1 MPPLYAL
8 AYRTVGTGLRVFWR
22 LSVDGLHHVPVTG
35 GAILAG
41 NHLSVADEYFLA
53 AVVPRH
59 VAFWAKAEYFAGR
72 VTGPVV
78 TGLGAIPVHRGGG
91 RAALAAF
98 DAAVPVLR
106 SGGLVAVYPEGTRS
120 PDGRLYR
127 GRTGVVRLA
136 HRAGVPIVPV
146 GVRGTDRVQPVGARF
161 PRPHRVALAFGE
173 PLEVTVDGPADVR
186 AHTDELMDRVRRL
199 TGQEYVP
206 SYAPIP
212 DRAVRSGKARE
223 SGSGPDQS

>member
-1 MPPLYAL
+1 MPALYAV
-8 AYRTVGTGLRVFWR
+8 AYRTIGTGLRVCWR
-22 LSVDGLHHVPVTG
+22 MRVDGLRHVPAEG

-59 VAFWAKAEYFAGR
+59 IAFWAKAEYFGGR
-72 VTGPVV
+72 LTGPVV
-78 TGLGAIPVHRGGG
+78 RGLRAIPVHRGGG
-91 RAALAAF
+91 RAALSAF

-106 SGGLVAVYPEGTRS
+106 AGGLVAVYPEGTRS

-136 HRAGVPIVPV
+136 AAAGVPIVPV
-146 GVRGTDRVQPVGARF
+146 GVRGTDRVQPRGARL
-161 PRPHRVALAFGE
+161 PRPHRVGLTFGE
-173 PLEVTVDGPADVR
+173 PMRVTIERPADVR
-186 AHTDELMDRVRRL
+186 ACTDELMSRIRAL

-206 SYAPIP
+206 TYAPIP
-212 DRAVRSGKARE
+212 V
-223 SGSGPDQS
+223 

>member
-1 MPPLYAL
+1 MPPLYRFAFHTL
-8 AYRTVGTGLRVFWR
+8 GFGIRTFWR
-22 LSVDGLHHVPVTG
+22 PRVDGVRHVPRAG

-59 VAFWAKAEYFAGR
+59 ISFWAKAEYFTGR
-72 VTGPVV
+72 LTRPVV
-78 TGLGAIPVHRGGG
+78 TGVGAIPVHRGGG
-91 RAALAAF
+91 RAAMAAF

-106 SGGLVAVYPEGTRS
+106 GGGLVAVYPEGTRS

-136 HRAGVPIVPV
+136 RLAGVPIVPV
-146 GVRGTDRVQPVGARF
+146 GVRGTEKVQPIGARF
-161 PRPHRVALAFGE
+161 PRPGRVTLTFGE
-173 PLEVTVDGPADVR
+173 PMDVTSVEGPADVR
-186 AHTDELMDRVRRL
+186 RHTDLLMERIRML

-206 SYAPIP
+206 TYAAIP
-212 DRAVRSGKARE
+212 LTAAVEPPTEPAT
-223 SGSGPDQS
+223 